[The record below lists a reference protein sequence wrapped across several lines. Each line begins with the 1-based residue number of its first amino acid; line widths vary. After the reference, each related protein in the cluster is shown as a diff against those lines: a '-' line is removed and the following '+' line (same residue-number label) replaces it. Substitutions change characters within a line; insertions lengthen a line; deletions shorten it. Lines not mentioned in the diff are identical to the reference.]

1 MMKKDEEFDFGL
13 KRGEMDR
20 QQGGSCGRFA
30 LGLYKSCGGRESAIV
45 YLDLCKFDWSY
56 Q

>member
-1 MMKKDEEFDFGL
+1 VMKKDEEFDFGL

-30 LGLYKSCGGRESAIV
+30 LGLYKSCGERERVRLYI
-45 YLDLCKFDWSY
+45 
-56 Q
+56 